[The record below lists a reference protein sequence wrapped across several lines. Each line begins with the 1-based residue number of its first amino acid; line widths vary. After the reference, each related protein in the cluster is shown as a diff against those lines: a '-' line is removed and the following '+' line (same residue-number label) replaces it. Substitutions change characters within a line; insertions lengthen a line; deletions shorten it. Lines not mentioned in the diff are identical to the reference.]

1 MPATNQNVIHWQGN
15 TRQIFIGP
23 VLDLK
28 GNYIDLTSAVAVR
41 WWLAKRATS
50 TGPDIFVM
58 KSLVG
63 LLGITLQQIPGQPP
77 DSNGSTVIWN
87 IIVQLDPDDTENVPT
102 GNWYHECEVIDN
114 VGRVSTVTIGTFT
127 VKPALI
133 PSDLDVI

>member
-23 VLDLK
+23 VTDLQ
-28 GNYIDLTSAVAVR
+28 GNFIDLTAAVAVR

-50 TGPDIFVM
+50 SGPDIFVM
-58 KSLVG
+58 KSLFSPG
-63 LLGITLQQIPGQPP
+63 GITLQQV
-77 DSNGSTVIWN
+77 SNEWT

-102 GNWYHECEVIDN
+102 GNWYHECEVIDS

-133 PSDLDVI
+133 PSDLDVL